1 MPDYRRAWQAGGT
14 YFFTVNLLQRT
25 GNDLLTRQVALLREV
40 VRAVRNVYAVGGSGG
55 CMGMIKNLTGS
66 TSMT

>member
-40 VRAVRNVYAVGGSGG
+40 VRAVRNVYAVGGNRWLYGYDREA
-55 CMGMIKNLTGS
+55 
-66 TSMT
+66 

>member
-40 VRAVRNVYAVGGSGG
+40 VRAVRNVYAVGGEAVVVWV
-55 CMGMIKNLTGS
+55 
-66 TSMT
+66 

>member
-25 GNDLLTRQVALLREV
+25 GNDLLTRQVALLRKAV
-40 VRAVRNVYAVGGSGG
+40 HTVRNIYAVG
-55 CMGMIKNLTGS
+55 KAVVVWV
-66 TSMT
+66 